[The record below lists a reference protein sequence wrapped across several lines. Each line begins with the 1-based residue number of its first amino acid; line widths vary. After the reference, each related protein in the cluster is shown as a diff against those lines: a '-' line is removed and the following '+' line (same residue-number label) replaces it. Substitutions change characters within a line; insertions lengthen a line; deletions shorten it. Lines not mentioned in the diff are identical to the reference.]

1 MVQRIE
7 SVADSP
13 QLSNLGEEIKNLD
26 AQIVILGIESDQSVK
41 ETFDDEGE
49 SYIAENMWRISRIMI
64 NT

>member
-1 MVQRIE
+1 MVQKIE

-13 QLSNLGEEIKNLD
+13 LLSNLAEEIKNLD
-26 AQIVILGIESDQSVK
+26 AQIVILTIESDRSLR
-41 ETFDDEGE
+41 ETFDFEGE